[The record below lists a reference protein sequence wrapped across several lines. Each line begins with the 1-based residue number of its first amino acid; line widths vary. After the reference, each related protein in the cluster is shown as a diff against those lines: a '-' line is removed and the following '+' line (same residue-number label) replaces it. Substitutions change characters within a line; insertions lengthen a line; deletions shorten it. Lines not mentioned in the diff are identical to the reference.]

1 MAFVALSMK
10 IKIAPG
16 PETGGP
22 IFVHAER
29 PLRAEKIA
37 AVNRGCAVGAV
48 IAIGI
53 IVHASP
59 SKKRSVI
66 I

>member
-1 MAFVALSMK
+1 VAFVALSLK
-10 IKIAPG
+10 IKIAPV

-22 IFVHAER
+22 MFVHAEL

-48 IAIGI
+48 TKQLCARPLRIG
-53 IVHASP
+53 
-59 SKKRSVI
+59 RE
-66 I
+66 